1 MWFIRQVCDMDKY
14 ENTESNMIKE
24 QADSFD
30 DEMYDFVF
38 HFMPWFVYNLKPE
51 RKFLLDDENYIG
63 LNCPCDI
70 ELHKMEIGDKTCRIV
85 SFDET
90 SFADIDVPMCMI
102 VTGNNGDELLGYFTV
117 EKDDFMGFVLCK
129 ADTEEHSL
137 LGSISWQEMPSKE
150 QFATDVISKYVE
162 KRQSNEGV

>member
-14 ENTESNMIKE
+14 ENTKSNMIEE
-24 QADSFD
+24 QTDSFD

>member
-1 MWFIRQVCDMDKY
+1 MDKY
-14 ENTESNMIKE
+14 ENTKSNMIEE

>member
-1 MWFIRQVCDMDKY
+1 
-14 ENTESNMIKE
+14 MIE
-24 QADSFD
+24 ELTDSFD
-30 DEMYDFVF
+30 DEMYGFVF

-51 RKFLLDDENYIG
+51 RKSLLDDENYIG

>member
-1 MWFIRQVCDMDKY
+1 MI
-14 ENTESNMIKE
+14 EGEELTE
-24 QADSFD
+24 SFD

-129 ADTEEHSL
+129 ADTEKHSL
-137 LGSISWQEMPSKE
+137 LGSISWQEMPSKK